1 MLHKVSRRW
10 FWNLLDPK
18 NVYHF
23 IGIGGVGMSALAFL
37 LLEMGFKVSGSDI
50 GESVFID
57 RLIRKGV
64 RVFRRHDPSN
74 LKGVSC
80 VVYSSAITE
89 ENPELREAL
98 RRGLKVM
105 HRADLLGL
113 LMEPYKGIGITGTH
127 GKTTTSAMAVKILSD
142 AGLDPVGVVG
152 GDYPYI
158 GGNYRWGRGKIFV
171 AEIDESDGSF
181 LRLSKL
187 HCLLITNLEEEHM
200 EHYVDFNDLKGKIR
214 RLADIANVVVFNA
227 DDPVL
232 RNMGLKGLSYGF
244 NYGMIRGEVLDCS
257 SLYIEGYGNLSLK
270 VAGKHNLY
278 NALSIIA
285 LGRALGLDLSA
296 VARSLEGF
304 TGVRRRMEVIGKAR
318 GITFMDDYA
327 HHPTE
332 IRAVLET
339 LRLTRR
345 ERRIVVLFQPHRYS
359 RTARMYADIASSLE
373 LADWI
378 GITEIYSAAELPI
391 NGVSGKLIYEV
402 LLQKGKSP
410 SFFFKTFAEAKEALK
425 NELREGDLFLTMG
438 AGDVYKLGET
448 LFAEFKE
455 GCS

>member
-1 MLHKVSRRW
+1 MLHKALEKR
-10 FWNLLDPK
+10 FWSSLDPK
-18 NVYHF
+18 DVYHF

-57 RLIRKGV
+57 RLVKKGV
-64 RVFRRHDPSN
+64 KVFRRHDPSN
-74 LKGVSC
+74 LREATC
-80 VVYSSAITE
+80 VVYSSAIAE
-89 ENPELREAL
+89 ENPEFREAL

-113 LMEPYKGIGITGTH
+113 LMKPYKGIGITGTH
-127 GKTTTSAMAVKILSD
+127 GKTTTSAMAVKVLSD
-142 AGLDPVGVVG
+142 AGLDPVGVIG

-158 GGNYRWGRGKIFV
+158 GGNYRWGRGEIFV

-181 LRLSKL
+181 LRLPKL

-200 EHYVDFNDLKGKIR
+200 EHYVDFNDLKDKIR
-214 RLADIANVVVFNA
+214 KLANVADIVVFNA
-227 DDPVL
+227 DDPAL
-232 RNMGLKGLSYGF
+232 RNMGLEGLSYGF
-244 NYGMIRGEVLDCS
+244 GYGMIKGEVLDCS
-257 SLYIEGYGNLSLK
+257 SLYVEGYGNLSLR

-278 NALSIIA
+278 NALGIIA
-285 LGRALGLDLSA
+285 LGRALGLDLR
-296 VARSLEGF
+296 VVVRSLESF
-304 TGVRRRMEVIGKAR
+304 TGVRRRMEVIGEAR

-345 ERRIVVLFQPHRYS
+345 EKRIVVLFQPHRYS

-378 GITEIYSAAELPI
+378 GITEIYSAGELPI

-402 LLQKGKSP
+402 LLQKRKSP
-410 SFFFKTFAEAKEALK
+410 SFFFKTFAEAKETLK
-425 NELREGDLFLTMG
+425 NELKEGDLFLTMG

-448 LFAEFKE
+448 LFAKFKE